1 MEDLTLFKNI
11 QEAKN
16 KKLLEISNEKNIEKK
31 MNLYEE
37 LLKIDNTDKKIL
49 LQYLNFCI
57 EINGGT
63 SDMKVKMKEDFI
75 KYSKYFPPEEWNKN
89 FSGVIQRKD
98 SSLEKLELIF
108 KKIIE
113 HDWILADD
121 ISKKDIT
128 KFIRN
133 KIKECSG
140 EIGNSYPITWK
151 NEELFI
157 YYSLKEFVDRLMSKI
172 VFYSKESQY
181 KNLKNDLISYYNTE
195 IEKLKIQIL
204 NVQYG
209 NDNDKEIDKEL
220 DKEKDKEKVLEI
232 DKKEKIENLN
242 KKIEEYKGRMLNIGF
257 NEGGFFSKYLNNFY
271 YFLLS
276 IKDTYLKDF
285 CKKKFLKKEEQDIFE
300 HFMLFISSYDFEE
313 IPDYMISVWKYSFL
327 DLDESEKDEIFR
339 DFIKKKNPKE
349 FSRLGKDKIKII
361 FAKNIKEVIIIN
373 NINDYEIE
381 NLFNK
386 IKISGNFNE
395 NECIKFVKINKIN
408 NHIYIKKIMNEWISF
423 NIHIFN
429 LLAIQSLYNILF
441 DNQDNSLFQGNELKI
456 IIENITYFVF
466 PTDFSGLT
474 KRKTMKIYEYGAMI
488 WIDGEEDF
496 SKIIT
501 LAFSLVCNMHE
512 IIGHYNIG
520 YQAYSNPKEAKKF
533 DSPKID
539 PTIASKYAEDR
550 GFKEA
555 GENIEIQLFGRK
567 ITFLTLKE
575 ALFILNSDNYKV
587 HYQTFRKNFMEC
599 NSKKI
604 SIDEK
609 FKDTLVN
616 AFKINIDKI
625 NTKVNKEISIDDYI
639 KRKVE
644 QKSYAVK
651 GSHPPNFNIDGVNN
665 NNFESLDK
673 LISAMENYKPETNN

>member
-11 QEAKN
+11 QKAKN
-16 KKLLEISNEKNIEKK
+16 EKLLEISNEINKEKK
-31 MNLYEE
+31 INLYEE

-57 EINGGT
+57 QINDGT
-63 SDMKVKMKEDFI
+63 SNMGDKMEKDFI

-98 SSLEKLELIF
+98 SSSLEKLELIL
-108 KKIIE
+108 KKIIGNN
-113 HDWILADD
+113 WILADD

-157 YYSLKEFVDRLMSKI
+157 YYSLQEFLDRLKNKI
-172 VFYSKESQY
+172 VFYSQESQC
-181 KNLKNDLISYYNTE
+181 KKLKNDLITYYYTE
-195 IEKLKIQIL
+195 IEKLKIQIIKI
-204 NVQYG
+204 QFG
-209 NDNDKEIDKEL
+209 NENDKEIDKEK
-220 DKEKDKEKVLEI
+220 DKDKEKVIEI

-242 KKIEEYKGRMLNIGF
+242 KKIEEYKERILNIGF
-257 NEGGFFSKYLNNFY
+257 NEGGFFSKYLNNLY

-285 CKKKFLKKEEQDIFE
+285 CQKKFLKKEEQDIFE
-300 HFMLFISSYDFEE
+300 HFMLFISSYDFEV
-313 IPDYMISVWKYSFL
+313 IPDYMHSVWKYSFL
-327 DLDESEKDEIFR
+327 DLNESAKDEIFF

-349 FSRLGKDKIKII
+349 FTRVGEDKIKII
-361 FAKNIKEVIIIN
+361 FAKNIKEVVTIDD
-373 NINDYEIE
+373 INDYDIE
-381 NLFNK
+381 NLFNI
-386 IKISGNFNE
+386 IKVSGNFNE
-395 NECIKFVKINKIN
+395 NEYIRFVKINKIN
-408 NHIYIKKIMNEWISF
+408 NHIYIKKIMKEWISF

-441 DNQDNSLFQGNELKI
+441 DNQDKSLFQGNELKI

-567 ITFLTLKE
+567 ITSLTLKE
-575 ALFILNSDNYKV
+575 ALFILNSENYKV
-587 HYQTFRKNFMEC
+587 HYETFRKNFKEC
-599 NSKKI
+599 NYKEI
-604 SIDEK
+604 SIDQK
-609 FKDTLVN
+609 FKNTLEN
-616 AFKINIDKI
+616 AFKINIDEI
-625 NTKVNKEISIDDYI
+625 NTKENKEICIDDYI